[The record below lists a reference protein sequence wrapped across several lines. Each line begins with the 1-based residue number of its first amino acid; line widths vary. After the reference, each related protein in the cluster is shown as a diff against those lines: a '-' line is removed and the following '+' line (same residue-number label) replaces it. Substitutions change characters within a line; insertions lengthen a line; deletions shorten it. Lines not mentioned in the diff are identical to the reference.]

1 MNKNFDYKK
10 SGVDLEKSD
19 EIKSK
24 LIEIVRSTHRDEVIN
39 NKDGYGGLFSI
50 RTFKKDSVLVSTT
63 DSVGTKVKIS
73 SRINLHR
80 NLGIDIV
87 NHCVNDLIPQGAFPL
102 YFLDYLAF
110 GELNEEVVMDIIE
123 GIADACKK
131 VNCSIIG
138 GETATLPGVYGKK
151 DYDVVGFM
159 VGIVDPKKLI
169 KPDNVK
175 EGDILIALPSSGL
188 HTTGF
193 SLVRAIFDLD
203 NDINILSRK
212 INGEESNF
220 GELLSAPHRDYLSSI
235 KNLFHLISGISHIT
249 GGGLYKNL
257 PRIFIGNLKAEIKKD
272 SWEIPEIFKFIME
285 KGNVSIDEMFN
296 VYNMGVG
303 LVIITDPSNVKKI
316 LSECPDSWIVGEML
330 INDDKGSSVVIK

>member
-188 HTTGF
+188 HTNGF
-193 SLVRAIFDLD
+193 SLVRAIFD
-203 NDINILSRK
+203 
-212 INGEESNF
+212 
-220 GELLSAPHRDYLSSI
+220 
-235 KNLFHLISGISHIT
+235 
-249 GGGLYKNL
+249 
-257 PRIFIGNLKAEIKKD
+257 
-272 SWEIPEIFKFIME
+272 
-285 KGNVSIDEMFN
+285 
-296 VYNMGVG
+296 
-303 LVIITDPSNVKKI
+303 
-316 LSECPDSWIVGEML
+316 
-330 INDDKGSSVVIK
+330 